1 MYDDIINYKHYE
13 PKHPRMSRYK
23 RAAIFSPFAALTGYE
38 DSIKET
44 ARRVDKKI
52 VLDDNIKDII
62 NNKLVYLSEHKE
74 IEVTIT
80 YFVKDK
86 YKNGGKYIDITS
98 HLKKIDL
105 INKKIYLI
113 DKNIINIDDILNI
126 EY

>member
-1 MYDDIINYKHYE
+1 MYDDIINIEHFE
-13 PKHPRMSRYK
+13 PKHPRMDKYK

-52 VLDDNIKDII
+52 ILDENIKEMI
-62 NNKLVYLSEHKE
+62 NNKLVFLNEHKE
-74 IEVTIT
+74 LDVTIT

-86 YKNGGKYIDITS
+86 YKDGGKYISITNKI
-98 HLKKIDL
+98 KKIDL
-105 INKKIYLI
+105 VSKKIILM
-113 DKNIINIDDILNI
+113 DKLSINIEDIYDI